1 MKTIKIII
9 ITTVFV
15 FVAFS
20 FNMYGFY
27 VLNQGCKVF
36 PNQCPNAND
45 GDYLSNQKIN
55 IGQLIIHAAGSFL
68 QSTSDYQIVL
78 KKIELTETGVIDSI
92 GQAIKNMANAN
103 SLYFEIWNTS
113 LSLEYDP
120 LAIDKLSQFD
130 YIGYQIENNLNPVI
144 FQRVE
149 NFLRQGNVREIFQK
163 VFDDSSKI
171 LKTLKEIQARLESGK
186 KVDISDYWR
195 LNQLYLDFALFGQY
209 CSEVFVNL

>member
-9 ITTVFV
+9 ITTVII
-15 FVAFS
+15 FVALS
-20 FNMYGFY
+20 LNVYGF
-27 VLNQGCKVF
+27 LAFNQGCKAF
-36 PNQCPNAND
+36 PNQCDD
-45 GDYLSNQKIN
+45 GSGTSIQGLS

-92 GQAIKNMANAN
+92 GQAIKSMAKANA
-103 SLYFEIWNTS
+103 LYFEIWNTS

-149 NFLRQGNVREIFQK
+149 DFLRQGHVR
-163 VFDDSSKI
+163 
-171 LKTLKEIQARLESGK
+171 
-186 KVDISDYWR
+186 
-195 LNQLYLDFALFGQY
+195 
-209 CSEVFVNL
+209 

>member
-1 MKTIKIII
+1 MKTIKIIT

-15 FVAFS
+15 ALS
-20 FNMYGFY
+20 LNMYGFY

-103 SLYFEIWNTS
+103 ALYFEIWNTS

-149 NFLRQGNVREIFQK
+149 DFLRQGHVRELFQQAYI
-163 VFDDSSKI
+163 DTCKI
-171 LKTLKEIQARLESGK
+171 LETLKEIRAFLESGEQ
-186 KVDISDYWR
+186 VDISRYWR
-195 LNQLYLDFALFGQY
+195 LNQMYLEFALFGQY
-209 CSEVFVNL
+209 ASEVFVNL